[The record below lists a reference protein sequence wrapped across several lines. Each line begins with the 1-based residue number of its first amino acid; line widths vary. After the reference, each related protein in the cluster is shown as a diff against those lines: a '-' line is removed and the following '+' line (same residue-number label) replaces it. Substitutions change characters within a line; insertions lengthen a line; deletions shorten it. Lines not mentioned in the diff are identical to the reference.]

1 MNDIAQI
8 REWYAFNSEVRKKY
22 LKTLSTLP
30 RRALLKD
37 RGASF
42 PSLLD
47 IYVHTLDAYKWWT
60 VYAYHDRASEFK
72 RMAGTIKTI
81 AQARKYER
89 EVDKKVTAFIKR
101 LDSRVLASTFQFTYP
116 PGHPRGSGLRKV
128 RTRDMVLQLI
138 AEDLQHRGEIA
149 GLLWQMDGE
158 VPFTSLIDWN
168 ERRRSRRG

>member
-1 MNDIAQI
+1 VNDIAQI
-8 REWYAFNSEVRKKY
+8 REWYAFNCEVRKTY
-22 LKTLSTLP
+22 LKALSALP

-47 IYVHTLDAYKWWT
+47 NYVHTLDAYNWYMF
-60 VYAYHDRASEFK
+60 YAYNDRAAEFK

-89 EVDKKVTAFIKR
+89 EVDRKVTAFVKR
-101 LDSRVLASTFQFTYP
+101 LDARVLASTFQFTYP

-128 RTRDMVLQLI
+128 RTRDMVLALI

-149 GLLWQMDGE
+149 GLLWQFDAK
-158 VPFTSLIDWN
+158 VPFVSFIDWS
-168 ERRRSRRG
+168 EGRR